1 MANLILPLHR
11 CDPAPFYLFDEID
24 QALDANHR
32 LAVARLIQKQA
43 SSKENPTQF
52 ITSTFRSELVSVA
65 NKCYGLVLE
74 NRSSRIYPLPKVTIL
89 SLTIIVI
96 FCRKM
101 HSYLFKIY

>member
-1 MANLILPLHR
+1 MRISICR

-52 ITSTFRSELVSVA
+52 ITSTFRSELVAVA
-65 NKCYGLVLE
+65 NKCYGLTLE
-74 NRSSRIYPLPKVTIL
+74 KKSSQIYPLSKVSLL
-89 SLTIIVI
+89 SRNII
-96 FCRKM
+96 
-101 HSYLFKIY
+101 S